1 MGRKCNLISFILKR
15 WDGVKLLIMVY
26 KMCGFVWF
34 KGFCFIMKF
43 FFILKKDFI
52 LIYFVF
58 DFSIYISVICLC
70 IFLLDFVT

>member
-15 WDGVKLLIMVY
+15 WDGVNLMIMGY
-26 KMCGFVWF
+26 KMRGFIWF